1 MIDRRRTLAGMAA
14 MFSVP
19 LFAPIARA
27 AGLEGKVSRPVISD
41 GPPSVEVFT
50 PPQKALMTV
59 LSERV
64 MPTTDTPGAIAAGVP
79 EYIEKLLADWAWPGE
94 RKPIIAGLD
103 LLAAKSMADKN
114 GRAQSRERVW
124 QYVKI

>member
-79 EYIEKLLADWAWPGE
+79 AYIEKLLADWAWPDE
-94 RKPIIAGLD
+94 RTTGIARIHLRE
-103 LLAAKSMADKN
+103 SN
-114 GRAQSRERVW
+114 GIEE
-124 QYVKI
+124 

>member
-1 MIDRRRTLAGMAA
+1 

-79 EYIEKLLADWAWPGE
+79 EYIEKLLADWAWPDE
-94 RKPIIAGLD
+94 RNPKI
-103 LLAAKSMADKN
+103 
-114 GRAQSRERVW
+114 GRATCRGRVCKS
-124 QYVKI
+124 V